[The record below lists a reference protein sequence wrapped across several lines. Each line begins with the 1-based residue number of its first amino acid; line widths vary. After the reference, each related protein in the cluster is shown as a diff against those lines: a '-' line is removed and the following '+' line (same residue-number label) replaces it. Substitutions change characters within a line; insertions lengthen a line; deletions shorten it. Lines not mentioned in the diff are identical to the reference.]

1 MVETYPQQ
9 RMNGTGFTALVNPLG
24 DALGEVEPRFGDA
37 RVDDKSDV
45 AKRVEALSCDV
56 AVLRCP
62 GHRGVRARYFS
73 RGDLGRV
80 TPLVPPG
87 LRPRPRVR
95 YFGT

>member
-1 MVETYPQQ
+1 MVETYPHQ
-9 RMNGTGFTALVNPLG
+9 RMNGTGFAALVTPLG
-24 DALGEVEPRFGDA
+24 DALGEVEPSFGDA

-56 AVLRCP
+56 AVLR
-62 GHRGVRARYFS
+62 RARGIAAFGRYIS
-73 RGDLGRV
+73 RGATSEELH
-80 TPLVPPG
+80 LVPPG